1 MEAIECILTRKSV
14 RKFRPEAVPRKT
26 LTEVFAAA
34 TRSPSYRNSQPWS
47 VDVVS
52 GRKKDALS
60 NMLVDLIE
68 KDTPLRPDIPEP
80 TSWPEDVKAR
90 MRTFAERRNRELGVD
105 TTKADLFKSNKLANS
120 RFYGAPH
127 VLFIYQDSES
137 PLWSILDAGCF
148 AQTLMLAANA
158 YGLGTVP
165 QGYLTDYSPDVK
177 KFLGIPQSK
186 RLVLGMSI
194 GYPDASDKAAL
205 FRSDRQ
211 PLDKV
216 VRWVE

>member
-14 RKFRPEAVPRKT
+14 RKFRPDAVPRKT
-26 LTEVFAAA
+26 LTEVLAAA

-52 GRKKDALS
+52 GRKKDELS
-60 NMLVDLIE
+60 DMLVGLVE
-68 KDTPLRPDIPEP
+68 KDVPIMPDIPEP
-80 TSWPEDVKAR
+80 TSWPEAVRER
-90 MRTFAERRNRELGVD
+90 MRTSAERRNRELGVD
-105 TTKADLFKSNKLANS
+105 ATKVDSAKMGKLANF

-127 VLFIYQDSES
+127 VMFIYQDSVLS
-137 PLWSILDAGCF
+137 LWSLFDAGCF

-177 KFLGIPQSK
+177 RFLGVPQSK

-194 GYPDASDKAAL
+194 GYPDASDKAAV
-205 FRSDRQ
+205 FRSDRI
-211 PLDKV
+211 PVDEV

>member
-14 RKFRPEAVPRKT
+14 RKFRPDVVPRKT
-26 LTEVFAAA
+26 LTDVFAAA

-60 NMLVDLIE
+60 AMLVDLIE
-68 KDTPLRPDIPEP
+68 KDSPLRPDIPEP
-80 TSWPEDVKAR
+80 TSWPEPVGER
-90 MRTFAERRNRELGVD
+90 MRTSAKRRNRELGVD
-105 TTKADLFKSNKLANS
+105 TTQADLVKRGKLANS

-137 PLWSILDAGCF
+137 PLWSIFDAGCF

-165 QGYLTDYSPDVK
+165 QGYLTDYSPDIK
-177 KFLGIPQSK
+177 RFLGIPPSK

-194 GYPDASDKAAL
+194 GYPDASDKAAV
-205 FRSDRQ
+205 FRSDRI
-211 PLDKV
+211 PVDEV
-216 VRWVE
+216 VRWME